1 MIATSQA
8 YKDAIDAPTRKIIPK
23 AVIDLSDPDLD
34 VTSVS
39 GDYDAALSFTAQ
51 LYDKDDTFSGQ
62 MYETLELNRWLL
74 DGSFSIMPDDPTT
87 RSGEQGVIGEDLS
100 SSAAI
105 DGNNLIINISG
116 VDTLQVVTVA
126 ATGQDADGIPAL
138 LTLNIYSNGVLV
150 HTQTE
155 APTDAVFIFEGFTAT
170 QPTQLELV
178 VDEWSLPRRR
188 YRFVEFL
195 AGLVETWG
203 GETIFSLNVIQKA
216 DFSNLTI
223 PYSSATIAIDNTTK
237 RFDPMNKEGIFQSVV
252 ARQPIPLWLGVET
265 DSTPEYVPLGVFYQQ
280 NEGWS
285 IANNGLV
292 IQWDLIDIID
302 LLIDRKYDAPNTL
315 PTTLEGW
322 ISSLVDQL
330 GATFSGHYT
339 IDNSLGTTALTCQA
353 SDVAD
358 ITCGDLLRFVC
369 QASNTYPISDVETG
383 YLHIKEL
390 NGVSQDEITLRSQ
403 NSYAG
408 SAANTDIA
416 FLSFDIGGVTYN
428 IPGTEEISDKTVNI
442 KNPFITTTTDAVYA
456 AQVILTQYGGNVINA
471 KVRGDMSREVGDI
484 ETVEMT
490 PNNTVAGRI
499 MEQQFT
505 LQNGVMTNL
514 PLKMLQANGGQ
525 LYTDYILITEDGTY
539 TMPAGVTQI
548 TLVLIGGGDG
558 GNGGDAGMSYYGDTQ
573 KDAGKAGAG
582 GKGGKVYST
591 PLTINDGQQITFH
604 IGAGGKG
611 GAGGQAIPYYKP
623 NTSGRTGEAGEAG
636 EATTATLGTT
646 FSSANGVYMSTGY
659 VDLLTNKVYAVSGVA
674 GLDGQEKPK
683 RGEQGRNRYGNGGSG
698 GDGGAGSVVWYI
710 SEIVDIDQ
718 LEDVG
723 IMLQPPK
730 SGAYGGKGG
739 SGCAIVFYVKE

>member
-51 LYDKDDTFSGQ
+51 LYDKDSTFSGQ

-100 SSAAI
+100 AA
-105 DGNNLIINISG
+105 DATNGDTLIINMSG

-126 ATGQDADGIPAL
+126 ATGQDADGIPAS
-138 LTLNIYSNGVLV
+138 LTLNIYSNGVLI

-155 APTDAVFIFEGFTAT
+155 APTDAVFLFEGFTAV
-170 QPTQLELV
+170 QPTQLELIV
-178 VDEWSLPRRR
+178 NEWSLPRRR

-223 PYSSATIAIDNTTK
+223 PYSSASLAINNTNK
-237 RFDPMNKEGIFQSVV
+237 RFDPMNKEGIFASVV
-252 ARQPIPLWLGVET
+252 ARQPIPLWLGVEAN
-265 DSTPEYVPLGVFYQQ
+265 STPEYVPLGVFYQQ

-292 IQWDLIDIID
+292 IQWDLIDIIG
-302 LLIDRKYDAPNTL
+302 LLIDRKYEAPVSL

-330 GATFSGHYT
+330 GTTFSGHYT

-390 NGVSQDEITLRSQ
+390 NGVSQDEIALRSQ

-442 KNPFITTTTDAVYA
+442 KNPFITTTMDAVYA

-490 PNNTVAGRI
+490 PSNTVAGRI

-558 GNGGDAGMSYYGDTQ
+558 GDGGQGGCYFFFDNRNNGIG
-573 KDAGKAGAG
+573 GAG
-582 GKGGKVYST
+582 GRGGKVYST
-591 PLTINDGQQITFH
+591 PLVINDGQQITFH
-604 IGAGGKG
+604 IGAGGAGGKG
-611 GAGGQAIPYYKP
+611 GAWHYATKPGLRDGGKGAF
-623 NTSGRTGEAGEAG
+623 G
-636 EATTATLGTT
+636 EATTAQLGTT
-646 FSSANGVYMSTGY
+646 FTSANGVYMSTGY
-659 VDLLTNKVYAVSGVA
+659 VDLLTNKAYGVPGVVGASGKA
-674 GLDGQEKPK
+674 KP
-683 RGEQGRNRYGNGGSG
+683 RNGANGTMRIGNGGAG
-698 GDGGAGSVVWYI
+698 GDGGAGAVYEVIYDP
-710 SEIVDIDQ
+710 EHPNDEFYADYNL
-718 LEDVG
+718 LENPV
-723 IMLQPPK
+723 
-730 SGAYGGKGG
+730 SGAKGGNGG